1 MKTPNLSASTWLLA
15 AGVGIVLFIGAF
27 ARFEPASSALMTAAP
42 ATAPPPL
49 TEATA
54 PIEASGEP
62 TWPANLSPGLA
73 EIIKLAQAH
82 VDEGVILAYV
92 KNSGQLYSP
101 SADEILYLKDLGLSQ
116 DVIAAL
122 FKGAPPVTPQAPEE
136 TVAAVAP
143 APPPPAPPST
153 VLPASAPPAD
163 LFHDELARY
172 GVWSQEPDYGPCWQ
186 PTVETVNP
194 DWRPYFDAG
203 QWLYSDSGW
212 YWQSDYSWG
221 WAVFH
226 YGRWVNLP
234 RRGWMW
240 TPGTLWAPA
249 WVAWR
254 ATPSYIGWAPL
265 PPGVGLNVLAQLTYG
280 RQPAGHNPSLGLA
293 ASSYTFVSAGNFLS
307 RNLPRRAVPAQRA
320 AALVQVTSVID
331 GYALVNNRI
340 FNGGIS
346 REAVAV
352 AAHKAVP
359 EIALRAVFSPKSA
372 GLGPDGKTL
381 AVYLPGHAGESGAA
395 PASAG
400 TLPVNKSADLAGD
413 DGAEPAIEAP
423 GSAGAR
429 PIVQLPPLRYP
440 VPSSPP
446 RAGSHGPS
454 ASSAAGLESQGV
466 RHGRPREAG
475 MIAVERPSSPAPALE
490 SPASGQREARP
501 RAVAENRPAPVEPP
515 RAVAPA
521 PAPPPQ
527 PSSAPASRSGK

>member
-1 MKTPNLSASTWLLA
+1 MKTPNRSASAWLLA

-27 ARFEPASSALMTAAP
+27 ARFEPATSAHLTAAP
-42 ATAPPPL
+42 ATVPPPL

-62 TWPANLSPGLA
+62 TWPANVSPGLA

-82 VDEGVILAYV
+82 VDEGVILSYI

-122 FKGAPPVTPQAPEE
+122 FKGAPPVAPQAPQE

-143 APPPPAPPST
+143 APGPAPPST

-163 LFHDELARY
+163 LFHDDLARY
-172 GVWSQEPDYGPCWQ
+172 GVWTQEPDYGACWQ

-194 DWRPYFDAG
+194 DWRPYFDGG

-212 YWQSDYSWG
+212 YWQSEYSWG

-240 TPGTLWAPA
+240 MPDTLWAPA

-293 ASSYTFVSAGNFLS
+293 ASAYTFVSTGNFLS
-307 RNLPRRAVPAQRA
+307 RNLPRRAVPAERA
-320 AALVQVTSVID
+320 AALVQTTSVID

-381 AVYLPGHAGESGAA
+381 AVYLPGHAGESTAA
-395 PASAG
+395 PASGG
-400 TLPVNKSADLAGD
+400 TLPVNKAADLAED
-413 DGAEPAIEAP
+413 DGAEPAMEAP

-429 PIVQLPPLRYP
+429 PILQLPPLHYP

-446 RAGSHGPS
+446 RAV
-454 ASSAAGLESQGV
+454 LESQGV
-466 RHGRPREAG
+466 MHRWPRQAG
-475 MIAVERPSSPAPALE
+475 TPAVERPSSPAPALE
-490 SPASGQREARP
+490 SPAWGQREARP
-501 RAVAENRPAPVEPP
+501 RAGAENRPAPVEPA

-521 PAPPPQ
+521 PAPAPQ
-527 PSSAPASRSGK
+527 PSSASASKYGK